1 MALTPIS
8 REELERQLDGAIGKT
23 LGEIDSEHK
32 KLFEAEKAST
42 NKGIAGDIIE
52 ISLLGFGKNS
62 DQEPDMILDKVP
74 TELKT
79 TGIEIKKGRKKSD
92 PLRVV
97 PKEPISVTSSGVT
110 KEKPFQL
117 LEIQDFDKSHLWAKS
132 EHIVFAYY
140 HYDRSKKIGK
150 KLDMRQYANFVFQ
163 GYQYY
168 DMNEEEKSM
177 LKKDWQVV
185 YDFVKDVKDKKLDYM
200 TEFEKI
206 TKLRSKMICMDLAPG
221 WKKGTPRFRF
231 NKGFST
237 TIIQQ
242 KFPTAEKVVKAGK
255 RFDSIESLNA
265 ILREFTNKYE
275 GKSVQYILED
285 LGIIR
290 KKIDKKIV
298 ERVLA
303 KAFGAESSKLRSL
316 DIFQKTNIIPKTV
329 ILKEDGKPTED
340 MKLDSISFDT
350 EFVDKKYIY
359 DDSELY
365 SYINDYRFLIPVF
378 QEPRKPEKNEKIPL
392 SEDVLVGFKLI
403 YLDSKDSNNSA
414 KNVWKEIQDLVVNKK
429 LKIEKIY
436 NKDGSPKVNK
446 NGIQSEAPNFPKS
459 KDYDIFVRGTGKDSS
474 AKTLELNGL
483 KMYQQNYW
491 LKRTKVIDLLNKTEY
506 IK

>member
-1 MALTPIS
+1 
-8 REELERQLDGAIGKT
+8 
-23 LGEIDSEHK
+23 
-32 KLFEAEKAST
+32 
-42 NKGIAGDIIE
+42 
-52 ISLLGFGKNS
+52 
-62 DQEPDMILDKVP
+62 
-74 TELKT
+74 
-79 TGIEIKKGRKKSD
+79 
-92 PLRVV
+92 
-97 PKEPISVTSSGVT
+97 
-110 KEKPFQL
+110 
-117 LEIQDFDKSHLWAKS
+117 
-132 EHIVFAYY
+132 
-140 HYDRSKKIGK
+140 
-150 KLDMRQYANFVFQ
+150 MRQYANFVFQ

-168 DMNEEEKSM
+168 DMNKEEKSM

-290 KKIDKKIV
+290 KKIDKQIV

-392 SEDVLVGFKLI
+392 SEDVFVGFKLI
-403 YLDSKDSNNSA
+403 YLDSKDINNTA
-414 KNVWKEIQDLVVNKK
+414 KNVWKEIQDLVINKK

-446 NGIQSEAPNFPKS
+446 NGVQSEAPNFPKS
-459 KDYDIFVRGTGKDSS
+459 KDYDIFVRGSSTDSS
-474 AKTLELNGL
+474 RKPLELNGL
-483 KMYQQNYW
+483 KMYYQNYW
-491 LKRTKVIDLLNKTEY
+491 LKKTKVIDLLNETEY